1 MKPEDYKP
9 KNEENPKRKGKLS
22 TRKRQMLT
30 NTQEWKPITSPK
42 LCEAY
47 SSKTE
52 WIKKNNSQIET
63 ESRSTRRKRRR

>member
-1 MKPEDYKP
+1 MKPEDYRP
-9 KNEENPKRKGKLS
+9 KNKEKPERKGKLS
-22 TRKRQMLT
+22 TRKRLMLAT
-30 NTQEWKPITSPK
+30 AQEWKPITS
-42 LCEAY
+42 LQLREAY